1 LRVRSSRLPLLTK
14 PVAPAKLRSVLRS
27 LVDGAAVAIGSR

>member
-1 LRVRSSRLPLLTK
+1 MRVRSSGIPFLTK

-27 LVDGAAVAIGSR
+27 LVAASGQAAGP